1 MLAAVTFRRV
11 KQHQGIGLARKKR
24 AGKAGRLSAKEAER
38 RRRRRRRERTQ
49 LFTALGVFLLLL
61 ASPVIY
67 DGAFRWLAQPES
79 AIDKGFDYFLRQE
92 ALAADSFMLL
102 GQAALIH
109 DEKEVLRRLDDIR
122 VPIGNR
128 EWMDRNTAELARDR
142 RMLPPST
149 PPGGETVKLAPK
161 MADPISMT
169 QFEFT
174 TIFTVVGAALLCEE
188 GRREDLDGAIAR
200 ASDPSHGYVLAHQ
213 LWAMETLRRRGC
225 VEEETV
231 LPISRKLVQAL
242 ASETGAQP
250 LATDLH
256 FERLAM
262 LSYAGAAGQLADTF
276 IPLLLDAQNPDGSWG
291 QDETLHHDY
300 GTQNLTREHA
310 SALALYALAAMAAR
324 D

>member
-1 MLAAVTFRRV
+1 MVVA
-11 KQHQGIGLARKKR
+11 
-24 AGKAGRLSAKEAER
+24 
-38 RRRRRRRERTQ
+38 
-49 LFTALGVFLLLL
+49 LFSLLL

-67 DGAFRWLAQPES
+67 DAAFRWLAQPES

-92 ALAADSFMLL
+92 VLAADSFMLL

-142 RMLPPST
+142 RILPPST
-149 PPGGETVKLAPK
+149 PPGGEMVKLAPK
-161 MADPISMT
+161 MANPIPIT

-188 GRREDLDGAIAR
+188 GRREELDGAIAR
-200 ASDPSHGYVLAHQ
+200 TSEPSHGYVLAHQ

-225 VEEETV
+225 VEEERA
-231 LPISRKLVQAL
+231 LPISRKLVRAL

-256 FERLAM
+256 FERLAI

-276 IPLLLDAQNPDGSWG
+276 IPLLLDAQNSDGSWG
-291 QDETLHHDY
+291 QDEVLLHEY
-300 GTQNLTREHA
+300 GTQRLNQEHA
-310 SALALYALAAMAAR
+310 TALALYALVAMAAR
-324 D
+324 DRDPL

>member
-1 MLAAVTFRRV
+1 MGKQRR
-11 KQHQGIGLARKKR
+11 GRST
-24 AGKAGRLSAKEAER
+24 GKFAAKERQRQR
-38 RRRRRRRERTQ
+38 RRRQRQWKRFAVVVA
-49 LFTALGVFLLLL
+49 LFSLLL

-67 DGAFRWLAQPES
+67 DAAFRWLAQPES

-92 ALAADSFMLL
+92 VLAADSFMLL

-142 RMLPPST
+142 RILPPST
-149 PPGGETVKLAPK
+149 PPGGEMVKLAPK
-161 MADPISMT
+161 MANPIPIT

-188 GRREDLDGAIAR
+188 GRREELDGAIAR
-200 ASDPSHGYVLAHQ
+200 TSEPSHGYVLAHQ

-225 VEEETV
+225 VEEERA
-231 LPISRKLVQAL
+231 LPISRKLVRAL

-256 FERLAM
+256 FERLAI

-276 IPLLLDAQNPDGSWG
+276 IPLLLDAQNSDGSWG
-291 QDETLHHDY
+291 QDEVLLHEY
-300 GTQNLTREHA
+300 GTQRLNQEHA
-310 SALALYALAAMAAR
+310 TALALYALVAMAAR
-324 D
+324 DQDPL